1 MPPPLEIASMTVTS
15 EVANDEAGSDQLVTI
30 SRWELEALRERAK
43 GIAAGA
49 VMEPESTPSLP
60 KSTNREDEVRDRKAA
75 EMERAFKAA
84 IRDRELATALAGRPL
99 LPGAAVQLIKLWR
112 DDFDVIEEGGEF
124 LVSARDGRPVAKAVG
139 ERLSEAEYAHFSPP
153 SSRGG
158 ASAKGSGRSMSVESM
173 PRTLG
178 EAVLRQWREAASTK
192 QDPASG
198 PIGLRRR

>member
-1 MPPPLEIASMTVTS
+1 MPSPLEIDPITVTFD
-15 EVANDEAGSDQLVTI
+15 AAKDAAAPDDLVTI
-30 SRWELEALRERAK
+30 SRWELETLRERAK
-43 GIAAGA
+43 PDATA
-49 VMEPESTPSLP
+49 VAKEPESTPVPPASP
-60 KSTNREDEVRDRKAA
+60 NREDDVRDRKAA

-112 DDFDVIEEGGEF
+112 DDFDVFEEGGEF
-124 LVSARDGRPVAKAVG
+124 HVTARDGRPVAKAVS

-178 EAVLRQWREAASTK
+178 EAVLRQWRESVSTK
-192 QDPASG
+192 LDPASG

>member
-1 MPPPLEIASMTVTS
+1 MPPPLEIDPMTVTS
-15 EVANDEAGSDQLVTI
+15 EVADDEAGPDELVTI
-30 SRWELEALRERAK
+30 SRWELEALRGKAK
-43 GIAAGA
+43 GFAPGA
-49 VMEPESTPSLP
+49 VMEPESTPAPP
-60 KSTNREDEVRDRKAA
+60 KSTNREDEVRERKAA

-112 DDFDVIEEGGEF
+112 DDFDVIEVGGEF
-124 LVSARDGRPVAKAVG
+124 IVSARDGRPVARAVG

-178 EAVLRQWREAASTK
+178 EAVLRQWRETASTK